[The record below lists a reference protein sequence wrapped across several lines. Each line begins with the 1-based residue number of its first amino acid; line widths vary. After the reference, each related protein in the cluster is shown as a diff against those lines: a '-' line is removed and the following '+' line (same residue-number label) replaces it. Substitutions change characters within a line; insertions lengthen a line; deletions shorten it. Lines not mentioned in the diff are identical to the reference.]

1 MFVFLSENCHFG
13 RSVNCISRRK
23 VATFTEDLKMW
34 ILNVPMVLLTGM
46 HVATCIYIYVTYI
59 YIERYPSKNI
69 DKKFHS
75 RSHLIF

>member
-46 HVATCIYIYVTYI
+46 HVNDMFKDI
-59 YIERYPSKNI
+59 
-69 DKKFHS
+69 
-75 RSHLIF
+75 